1 MYKIMEKTVVA
12 HQINKFVIQASDI
25 SKKVLPGQFVILRL
39 NEKGERIPITVA
51 EKNIAEGTITLFIQ
65 EVGKTTKKIGELQSG
80 DYILDVVG
88 PLGIAS
94 DIEKFGT
101 VICIAGGVGTA
112 VIYPIAKALKEKG
125 NEVITILGARS
136 KDLIILEKEMNEISD
151 KMYIATDDGSYGVKG
166 FVSDI
171 LKKLISESGDA
182 SVANIIYAIGP
193 IPMMKVVSGI
203 TKQYNIKTIVSLNPI
218 MVDGTGMC
226 GACRVTIGG
235 VTKFTC
241 VDGPDFDGHLVD
253 WDELICRLSTFKC
266 KEKEAIDHHC
276 KLTK

>member
-1 MYKIMEKTVVA
+1 M
-12 HQINKFVIQASDI
+12 
-25 SKKVLPGQFVILRL
+25 
-39 NEKGERIPITVA
+39 
-51 EKNIAEGTITLFIQ
+51 
-65 EVGKTTKKIGELQSG
+65 
-80 DYILDVVG
+80 
-88 PLGIAS
+88 
-94 DIEKFGT
+94 
-101 VICIAGGVGTA
+101 
-112 VIYPIAKALKEKG
+112 KEKG

-253 WDELICRLSTFKC
+253 WDELICRLCTFKG
-266 KEKEAIDHHC
+266 KEKESIEHHC